1 MKLGFSLSD
10 AIAAP
15 FVLIRQRPFSLF
27 AWGLTMAAL
36 AIAYY
41 SQLLPIFL
49 NLPLQDGAE
58 TAMETF
64 QAESMRLQAASNG
77 FMALMYLVLLVIF
90 NAAGRA
96 TLSPGVRDRFL
107 FMRLGMD
114 EVRVAVV
121 LVGAFIGWYI
131 AILVLTLIGVAIG
144 FAAWSFGEAA
154 AVGAVIVYALLV
166 LIVSIAGW
174 ARVSLMGPAT
184 LILRRFAFA
193 EGWTIGRGQ
202 VLKLIGMHLIIW
214 VIYVLA
220 YLVLFA
226 VVGAILVGSF
236 LALGLTLPEVVEG
249 PRDLA
254 PLVEPMT
261 GPLLALI
268 PVISLAYGG
277 FIALMAAPAIRAA
290 RQLLDGLPL
299 APSVGADVE
308 AANP

>member
-1 MKLGFSLSD
+1 MKPGFSLSD

-174 ARVSLMGPAT
+174 ARISLMGPAT

-236 LALGLTLPEVVEG
+236 LALGLTLPEVIEG

>member
-1 MKLGFSLSD
+1 VKPGFSLSD

-174 ARVSLMGPAT
+174 ARISLMGPAT

-236 LALGLTLPEVVEG
+236 LALGLTLPEVIEG

>member
-1 MKLGFSLSD
+1 VKPGFSLSD

-174 ARVSLMGPAT
+174 ARISLMGPAT

-236 LALGLTLPEVVEG
+236 LALGLTLPEVIEG

-261 GPLLALI
+261 GPLLAL
-268 PVISLAYGG
+268 ISLAYGG